1 MSARPN
7 QFEQFLIS
15 FEKLRSVAGEPKRL
29 ASFYAERIVRDPSTK
44 LAAADA
50 LHLASAKSAGAAMA
64 TLDIRLAEAAA
75 AYGVAV
81 VEMG

>member
-1 MSARPN
+1 MTQDQNAAALLDFDAMRAGAERMSHSADDYA
-7 QFEQFLIS
+7 L
-15 FEKLRSVAGEPKRL
+15 
-29 ASFYAERIVRDPSTK
+29 AERIVRDRSSK

-75 AYGVAV
+75 VYGVAV
-81 VEMG
+81 VRLN